1 MIAPTLVC
9 CLEEP
14 SAREMLAGVL
24 ARILPTGWNVQYIV
38 FEGKQDLLRRLEM
51 RVRGWQLPNSWFL
64 VLCDQDAQNCKSLK
78 SQIAMMLLATGKT
91 AKIRIAC
98 ISILVTWRLLLKGFH
113 VRVSLSWRPRPFIG
127 NPI

>member
-38 FEGKQDLLRRLEM
+38 FEGKQ
-51 RVRGWQLPNSWFL
+51 
-64 VLCDQDAQNCKSLK
+64 
-78 SQIAMMLLATGKT
+78 
-91 AKIRIAC
+91 
-98 ISILVTWRLLLKGFH
+98 
-113 VRVSLSWRPRPFIG
+113 VSLSWRSRPFIG

>member
-38 FEGKQDLLRRLEM
+38 FEGKQDLDLSGGNRSRSFNALI
-51 RVRGWQLPNSWFL
+51 S
-64 VLCDQDAQNCKSLK
+64 A
-78 SQIAMMLLATGKT
+78 
-91 AKIRIAC
+91 IRE
-98 ISILVTWRLLLKGFH
+98 LTT
-113 VRVSLSWRPRPFIG
+113 
-127 NPI
+127 

>member
-38 FEGKQDLLRRLEM
+38 FEGKRDIHLSGGNRSRSFNALI
-51 RVRGWQLPNSWFL
+51 S
-64 VLCDQDAQNCKSLK
+64 A
-78 SQIAMMLLATGKT
+78 
-91 AKIRIAC
+91 IRE
-98 ISILVTWRLLLKGFH
+98 LTT
-113 VRVSLSWRPRPFIG
+113 
-127 NPI
+127 